1 MGALIIGITGTK
13 GAGKDTLA
21 SSLIRMGGKRGVDVR
36 RVAFADKLKEICADL
51 FGLTHLQLHGDMAS
65 KEAIDAR
72 WGMSAREI
80 LQKMGTEVGRSVHPD
95 VWIRYVMRQIE
106 DHPDAIWVISDV
118 RFENEAAAIRE
129 VGGIIVRIERPSQG
143 SAEFA
148 GHASE
153 VEGNRIA
160 ANHTIMNDML
170 LAGPNDVARA
180 FDVWAD
186 MILNAL

>member
-13 GAGKDTLA
+13 GAGKDALA
-21 SSLIRMGGKRGVDVR
+21 SSLIRMGWKHHVDVR
-36 RVAFADKLKEICADL
+36 RVAFADKLKEVCADL
-51 FGLTHLQLHGDMAS
+51 FGLTYLQLHGDMAS
-65 KEAIDAR
+65 KEAVDAR

-106 DHPDAIWVISDV
+106 KAPDAIWVISDV
-118 RFENEAAAIRE
+118 RFENEAAAVRDA
-129 VGGIIVRIERPSQG
+129 GGIIVRIERPSQG

-153 VEGNRIA
+153 VEGSRIA
-160 ANHTIMNDML
+160 ANHTIMNDMPL
-170 LAGPNDVARA
+170 VEPKDVARA

>member
-21 SSLIRMGGKRGVDVR
+21 SAIIRMGRKRGVDVR
-36 RVAFADKLKEICADL
+36 RAAFADKLKEVCADL
-51 FGLTHLQLHGDMAS
+51 FGLTQLQLHGDMAS

-106 DHPDAIWVISDV
+106 RSPDAIWAISDV
-118 RFENEAAAIRE
+118 RFENEAATIRE
-129 VGGIIVRIERPSQG
+129 AGGIIVRVERPSQG

-170 LAGPNDVARA
+170 LAGPNDVTRT